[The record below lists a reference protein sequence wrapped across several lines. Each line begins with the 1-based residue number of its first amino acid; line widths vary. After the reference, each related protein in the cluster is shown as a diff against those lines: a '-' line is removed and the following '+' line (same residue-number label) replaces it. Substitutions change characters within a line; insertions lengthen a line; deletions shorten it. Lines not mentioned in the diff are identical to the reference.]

1 MRTSPNSPKLELYGP
16 EALALIPWPAGE
28 GGFRALLS
36 AYLLEGTP
44 ALVANVRTRFF
55 VGVWDG
61 RILPITVNRSEK
73 GNSYV
78 VSPFSHYVSYAR
90 EELRELK
97 NPALERFFD
106 LLLTSLGGLLAWGR
120 LDHTVQ
126 VNNALFSTNLYSVY
140 SREEVQAITAALAA
154 RFPDAAVL
162 WRSISPNVLEQAV
175 WPISPLEFPKP
186 FRLIPSRSVL
196 FLDAPSSIQHS
207 KKDFKNDLKTLRS
220 SAYHL
225 RPAREHDLER
235 IHHLYGLLYLDKYS
249 RLNPQFTPAFFRLA
263 FERGTL
269 ELWVL
274 ERSDFGVLERRG
286 PGVGQV
292 DGVLGFYTR
301 GHMMTCPVLGYDT
314 TLPQNLGL
322 YRILSAYLVLE
333 AEKRGLVLHASSGV
347 ARFKR
352 SRGAVPAQEV
362 SAVYDAHLSPL
373 RRMAWKLLERA
384 VRWAWRLLEVRGL

>member
-1 MRTSPNSPKLELYGP
+1 MTPNPPQLELYGP
-16 EALALIPWPAGE
+16 EDLALIPWSTGE
-28 GGFRALLS
+28 SGLRALLS
-36 AYLLEGTP
+36 AYLLEGTQTF
-44 ALVANVRTRFF
+44 VANARTRLV
-55 VGVWDG
+55 VGVWNG

-97 NPALERFFD
+97 NPALERLFD
-106 LLLTSLGGLLAWGR
+106 VVLAALGVLLAWGK

-126 VNNALFSTNLYSVY
+126 VNNALFSTNLYPVF

-162 WRSISPNVLEQAV
+162 WRSISPNELERSV
-175 WPISPLEFPKP
+175 WPISPLEFPVP

-196 FLDAPSSIQHS
+196 FLDAPSGVHHR
-207 KKDFKNDLKTLRS
+207 KKDFKHDLKALRS

-225 RPAREHDLER
+225 RPAHQHDLER
-235 IHHLYGLLYLDKYS
+235 IHQLYGLLYLDKYS

-263 FERGTL
+263 LERGTL

-274 ERSDFGVLERRG
+274 ERSDFGVLERSG
-286 PGVGQV
+286 AGEEIGTV

-301 GHMMTCPVLGYDT
+301 GTLMTCPVLGYDT
-314 TLPQNLGL
+314 SLPQDLGL

-347 ARFKR
+347 AKFKR
-352 SRGAVPAQEV
+352 SRGAVSAQEV

-373 RRMAWKLLERA
+373 RRWVWALLERA

>member
-1 MRTSPNSPKLELYGP
+1 M
-16 EALALIPWPAGE
+16 
-28 GGFRALLS
+28 
-36 AYLLEGTP
+36 
-44 ALVANVRTRFF
+44 ANVRTRFF

-61 RILPITVNRSEK
+61 RILPITVNRAEK

-97 NPALERFFD
+97 NPALERLFNVV
-106 LLLTSLGGLLAWGR
+106 LAALGALLAWGK

-126 VNNALFSTNLYSVY
+126 VNNALFSTNLYPVFSQK
-140 SREEVQAITAALAA
+140 EVQSITAALAQ
-154 RFPDAAVL
+154 RFPHAAVL
-162 WRSISPNVLEQAV
+162 WRSISPYVLEQVLEQSV
-175 WPISPLEFPKP
+175 WPISPLEFPEP

-196 FLDAPSSIQHS
+196 FLDAPSGVQHR
-207 KKDFKNDLKTLRS
+207 KKDFRNDLRALRS

-235 IHHLYGLLYLDKYS
+235 IHSLYGLLYLDKYS
-249 RLNPQFTPAFFRLA
+249 RLNPQFTLAFFRLA
-263 FERGTL
+263 FERQTL

-274 ERSDFGVLERRG
+274 ERPCSEGM
-286 PGVGQV
+286 GQV

-314 TLPQNLGL
+314 ALPQNLGL

-347 ARFKR
+347 AKFKR
-352 SRGAVPAQEV
+352 SRGAVSAQEV

-373 RRMAWKLLERA
+373 RRLVWALLERA
-384 VRWAWRLLEVRGL
+384 VRWAWRLLEQRGL